1 LRINDAKQRGTKGRA
16 RGATPS
22 EIGFVSATISRP
34 LASYWVRIGFELGS
48 FWLRFLTLV
57 IEFIHKIGLV
67 S

>member
-1 LRINDAKQRGTKGRA
+1 MTRNGVARKGALAA
-16 RGATPS
+16 RRQG

-48 FWLRFLTLV
+48 FWLRFLTLM
-57 IEFIHKIGLV
+57 IEFIHKIGFV